1 MTDLNSSFTKL
12 AKEILLEQAEAN
24 LVTNGFQVT
33 RMLEWET
40 TEKQRLIAL
49 CIPCS
54 PVLMWDRLHQVRKF
68 VPGRLRVTAR
78 TNEQYLLIN

>member
-12 AKEILLEQAEAN
+12 SKEILLEQTEAN
-24 LVTNGFQVT
+24 LITNGFQVA

-49 CIPCS
+49 YVPCS

-68 VPGRLRVTAR
+68 VPGSLRVTAR
-78 TNEQYLLIN
+78 TNKCYLLIN